1 MEKNIYIDNTVS
13 LWGGQ
18 NGEVNMELEDGTVLT
33 FNAYNLM
40 RDLPSIVRMTFDEVH
55 CEKKNIQENYKEL
68 AKFITK
74 YKTFN

>member
-13 LWGGQ
+13 LCGGQ

-40 RDLPSIVRMTFDEVH
+40 RDLPSIVRMTFDEVY

-74 YKTFN
+74 

>member
-55 CEKKNIQENYKEL
+55 CEKKDIQEKYKKL

-74 YKTFN
+74 

>member
-1 MEKNIYIDNTVS
+1 MDKNIYIDNTLS

-18 NGEVNMELEDGTVLT
+18 NGEVNMELEDGIVLT

-74 YKTFN
+74 